1 MRRNTTN
8 SDKIT
13 FPRDA
18 KICTRDHFYR
28 EIPYRLRLQD
38 GAGWV
43 EKRGKHVFCRR
54 KWSSKLEAHF
64 PQYFDASGPDSMIK
78 MHNND
83 VPQKG
88 PQIVKIRIRPI
99 FYTAKHVEIALCVR
113 FVSTKWPA
121 QALTGLHLKRIC
133 RAWNM
138 HPEEISRGKNM
149 HPRLILA

>member
-113 FVSTKWPA
+113 FVSTKWPGHCTSKEFA
-121 QALTGLHLKRIC
+121 GPGICTLKR
-133 RAWNM
+133 
-138 HPEEISRGKNM
+138 SRGAKICT
-149 HPRLILA
+149 HG